1 MTTPAYI
8 IVDMQVT
15 DPEQYKQYMAAAPAA
30 VKAAGGEYLVRGGRF
45 EVMEGNWQPAR
56 IAMLRFPSFE
66 VAKAF
71 YDDEMYKQARA
82 KRAGATFFLP
92 DTDGARIH
100 AAVAPVDGEEVIVK
114 HFPSAFRETTL
125 KQKLDAL
132 GVTHITFAGAMTQL
146 CIDTSV
152 RAAADLGYTC
162 ALAHDACATRDLKFG
177 DRTVA
182 AADVQAAYMAALNGS
197 FATVGTAT
205 DLATRLQA

>member
-1 MTTPAYI
+1 MTQALVLIDLQNDYFPGGRMEL
-8 IVDMQVT
+8 VGT
-15 DPEQYKQYMAAAPAA
+15 DAAAAQAA
-30 VKAAGGEYLVRGGRF
+30 HLLAAFR
-45 EVMEGNWQPAR
+45 
-56 IAMLRFPSFE
+56 
-66 VAKAF
+66 
-71 YDDEMYKQARA
+71 QAALPVIHIQHIA

-114 HFPSAFRETTL
+114 HFPSAFRETSL

-132 GVTHITFAGAMTQL
+132 GVTGITFAGAMTQL

-197 FATVGTAT
+197 FAKVATAAE
-205 DLATRLQA
+205 LANGLRG